1 VLLGGGRFDTEDVT
15 TTTSVVRAFALSVPF
30 DALAYPLSRGLYA
43 THDTKRQV
51 AASFAGFGVIL
62 VVSTLIAPTVGILA
76 IPLGYAAGVAVK
88 TALLVAFLIPRAR
101 SIGRTAAAT

>member
-1 VLLGGGRFDTEDVT
+1 M
-15 TTTSVVRAFALSVPF
+15 PF

-62 VVSTLIAPTVGILA
+62 LVSTLIAPEVGILA
-76 IPLGYAAGVAVK
+76 IPFGYGAGVIVK
-88 TALLVAFLIPRAR
+88 TALLAILLVPRVRA
-101 SIGRTAAAT
+101 IGRSAASPLTSAA